1 MDKKQTL
8 KHYFGYEHFR
18 DLQEEAIDTILTKK
32 DMLMILPTGGGK
44 SLCYQLPTLM
54 MGGVTVVIS
63 PLLSLMYDQVTSL
76 AANGIEAA
84 MVSSMQSFEEIKN
97 IEQQVIRGEIKMLYV
112 APERID
118 NSYFISLLHRA
129 KINFFVIDEAHC
141 LSQWGHE
148 FRQSYRKL
156 SILKEQFP
164 RIPIAAFTAT
174 ATQMVRA
181 DIVSELRLD
190 KPNIIAGAL
199 FRSNLFI
206 TIKHRI
212 GDGKVQLLEFLKL
225 YRGQSGI
232 IYTLS
237 RKSTQSVAAFLA
249 QKGYKAKAYH
259 AGLSTQERGNIHNEF
274 IQDRLD
280 MVVATVA
287 FGMGIDKPNIR
298 FVVHLNLPRN
308 LESYYQEIGRAGR
321 DGNLSQTLLLFT
333 TADLIQQRLFIDD
346 LEAGEYKQN
355 AYEKLQSISTFA
367 TSTSCRHQN
376 ISHYFQES
384 LTPCKERC
392 DNCLTHK
399 SQTIDITTPAQKIL
413 SAIYRTKQ
421 SFGAN
426 YVIDIL
432 KGSKSKKIA
441 QNAHDKLSVYDIGKE
456 YSKSGWLTIVDKLL
470 EFGAVAIND
479 KRVYILT
486 EMGKKILQGQ
496 QTVAIDEERLKV
508 AFETKVVDD
517 NGVFEEDTQRI
528 LDRLSKLRNTIATQ
542 NSIPAYIVFSQ
553 KTLAQMAI
561 ELPITKEEMLGIHGI
576 GEVKYER
583 YGEAFIEE
591 IRAIKNAKGIVD
603 SA

>member
-8 KHYFGYEHFR
+8 KHYFGYDNFR
-18 DLQEEAIDTILTKK
+18 DLQEEAIDTIVGKR

-54 MGGVTVVIS
+54 MEGVTVVVS

-76 AANGIEAA
+76 EANGIEAA

-112 APERID
+112 APERMD
-118 NSYFISLLHRA
+118 SSYFISLLHRA

-181 DIVSELRLD
+181 DIINELRLD
-190 KPNIIAGAL
+190 KPNIIVGSV

-212 GDGKVQLLEFLKL
+212 GDGKAQLMEFLKL
-225 YRGQSGI
+225 YKGQSGI

-237 RKSTQSVAAFLA
+237 RKSTESVAAYLS

-259 AGLSTQERGNIHNEF
+259 AGLSAQERGSIHNEF

-298 FVVHLNLPRN
+298 FVVHLHLPRN
-308 LESYYQEIGRAGR
+308 VESYYQEIGRAGR

-355 AYEKLQSISTFA
+355 AYAKLQSISTFA
-367 TSTSCRHQN
+367 TSTSCRHQS

-384 LTPCKERC
+384 LTPCTQRC

-399 SQTIDITTPAQKIL
+399 SQTIDITTPAQKVL

-426 YVIDIL
+426 YVVDIL

-486 EMGKKILQGQ
+486 EMGKKILQGKEKI
-496 QTVAIDEERLKV
+496 AIDEERLKV

-553 KTLAQMAI
+553 KTLAQMAT
-561 ELPITKEEMLGIHGI
+561 ELPTTKEAMLNIHGV

-583 YGEAFIEE
+583 YGETFIEE
-591 IRAIKNAKGIVD
+591 IKAIKNAKA
-603 SA
+603 SKTML